1 MNRTRLIV
9 IGIVVI
15 VVGIA
20 ASSILFTV
28 HQTRQALVLEFGAP
42 IRVITQPGLK
52 FKAPWQNVVE
62 YERRVLEFDPT
73 AEELILSD
81 QKRLKVDVYVR
92 YKITD
97 PLKFFQTVQ
106 GEEGVRARLSSVV
119 NSALRGVLGNVTL
132 AAVLTEERVRI
143 QSDMLELVEGSVRDF
158 GVQVIDVRLRRADLP
173 DQAAQAVF
181 ARMRSEREREA
192 REFRAQG
199 YEKAQQIRAGADRER
214 TVLLAEARRTSDI
227 TRGEGEREQVR
238 ITGEAYGRD
247 AEFYRFYRSMQAYRE
262 SLRND
267 DTTMV
272 LSPDSDF
279 FRFFGQ
285 SRENF
290 SRDSVTGGGR
300 APGSR

>member
-1 MNRTRLIV
+1 MNRSRLIV

-15 VVGIA
+15 VLGIIV
-20 ASSILFTV
+20 SDTLFTV
-28 HQTRQALVLEFGAP
+28 QQTKQVLVLEFGKP
-42 IRVITQPGLK
+42 VNVITTPGLK
-52 FKAPWQNVVE
+52 VKVPFIQNIVE
-62 YERRVLEFDPT
+62 YDRRVLEFDPA

-97 PLKFFQTVQ
+97 PLRFYQTVL

-119 NSALRGVLGNVTL
+119 NSVLRGVLGNATL
-132 AAVLTEERVRI
+132 ATVLSEDRVRI
-143 QSDMLELVEGSVRDF
+143 QADMQEQVNASVKDF
-158 GVQVIDVRLRRADLP
+158 GVQIVDVRLRRADLP

-192 REFRAQG
+192 RDFRAQG
-199 YEKAQQIRAGADRER
+199 YERAQQIRAGADRER
-214 TVLLAEARRTSDI
+214 TVLLAEAQRQSEI
-227 TRGEGEREQVR
+227 IRGEGDGENVR
-238 ITGEAYGRD
+238 ITAEAYGQD
-247 AEFYRFYRSMQAYRE
+247 EEFYRFYRSMLAYRE

-279 FRFFGQ
+279 FRYFDQ
-285 SRENF
+285 PPNAVARPRTS
-290 SRDSVTGGGR
+290 
-300 APGSR
+300 GSR

>member
-1 MNRTRLIV
+1 MNRSRLIV

-15 VVGIA
+15 VLGIIV
-20 ASSILFTV
+20 SDTLFTV
-28 HQTRQALVLEFGAP
+28 QQTKQVLVLEFGKP
-42 IRVITQPGLK
+42 VNVITSPGLK
-52 FKAPWQNVVE
+52 FKVPFIQNVVE
-62 YERRVLEFDPT
+62 YDRRVLEFDPA

-97 PLKFFQTVQ
+97 PLRFYQTVL

-119 NSALRGVLGNVTL
+119 NSVLRGVLGNATL
-132 AAVLTEERVRI
+132 ATVLSEDRIRI
-143 QSDMLELVEGSVRDF
+143 QSDMQEQVNASVKDF
-158 GVQVIDVRLRRADLP
+158 GVQVVDVRLRRADLP

-192 REFRAQG
+192 RDFRAQG
-199 YEKAQQIRAGADRER
+199 YERAQQIRASADRER
-214 TVLLAEARRTSDI
+214 TVLLAEAQRQADI
-227 TRGEGEREQVR
+227 TRGEGDRENVR
-238 ITGEAYGRD
+238 ITADAYGRD
-247 AEFYRFYRSMQAYRE
+247 ADFYRFYRSMQAYRE

-279 FRFFGQ
+279 FRYFGQ
-285 SRENF
+285 SRDGAIPGVRPP
-290 SRDSVTGGGR
+290 SR
-300 APGSR
+300 

>member
-1 MNRTRLIV
+1 MNRSRLIV

-15 VVGIA
+15 VLGIII
-20 ASSILFTV
+20 SDTLFTV
-28 HQTRQALVLEFGAP
+28 QQTKQALVLEFGKP
-42 IRVITQPGLK
+42 VNVITSPGLK
-52 FKAPWQNVVE
+52 VKVPFIQNVVE
-62 YERRVLEFDPT
+62 YDRRVLEFDPA

-97 PLKFFQTVQ
+97 PLRFYQTVL

-119 NSALRGVLGNVTL
+119 NSVLRGVLGNATL
-132 AAVLTEERVRI
+132 ATVLSEDRVRI
-143 QSDMLELVEGSVRDF
+143 QADMQEQVNASVKDF
-158 GVQVIDVRLRRADLP
+158 GVQVVDVRLRRADLP

-192 REFRAQG
+192 RDFRAQG
-199 YEKAQQIRAGADRER
+199 YERAQQIRASADRER
-214 TVLLAEARRTSDI
+214 TVLLAEAQRQADI
-227 TRGEGEREQVR
+227 TRGEGDRENVR
-238 ITGEAYGRD
+238 ITADAYGRD
-247 AEFYRFYRSMQAYRE
+247 ADFYRFYRSMQAYRE

-279 FRFFGQ
+279 FRYFGQ
-285 SRENF
+285 SRDGASPGVRPP
-290 SRDSVTGGGR
+290 SR
-300 APGSR
+300 

>member
-1 MNRTRLIV
+1 MNRSRLII

-15 VVGIA
+15 VIGVIV
-20 ASSILFTV
+20 SDTLFTV
-28 HQTRQALVLEFGAP
+28 QQTKQALVLEFGKP
-42 IRVITQPGLK
+42 VNVITEPGLK
-52 FKAPWQNVVE
+52 VKVPFIQNVVE
-62 YERRVLEFDPT
+62 YDRRVLEFDPA

-97 PLKFFQTVQ
+97 PLRFYQTVL

-119 NSALRGVLGNVTL
+119 NSVLRGVLGNATL
-132 AAVLTEERVRI
+132 ASVLSEDRIRI
-143 QSDMLELVEGSVRDF
+143 QSEMQEQVNASVKDF
-158 GVQVIDVRLRRADLP
+158 GVQIVDVRLRRADLP

-192 REFRAQG
+192 RDFRAQG
-199 YEKAQQIRAGADRER
+199 YERAQQIRASADRER
-214 TVLLAEARRTSDI
+214 TVLLAEAQRQADI
-227 TRGEGEREQVR
+227 IRGEGDRENVR
-238 ITGEAYGRD
+238 ITADAYGRD
-247 AEFYRFYRSMQAYRE
+247 ADFYRFYRSMQAYRE

-279 FRFFGQ
+279 FRYFGQ
-285 SRENF
+285 SR
-290 SRDSVTGGGR
+290 DGT
-300 APGSR
+300 APGVRPPSR